1 LLKAAV
7 EKKIDKIHI
16 PTNCLDVLAQS
27 LDGFAIMRVWDEN
40 ELYELIKQSYCY
52 RDISHVDYNEVVSY
66 LAGEYTTLEDR
77 HVYAKIWRKEGK
89 IGKKGKLGRIL
100 YMTNLGTIP
109 EESFIIVKVG
119 TQTIGHI
126 DEGFLEKLRPGDVFI
141 LGGDTYQFKY
151 SSGMVAQVTATS
163 NRPPTVPSWFSDML
177 PLSVDL
183 ANEIGRFRYL
193 MEDKLK
199 HEKSKEEI
207 RSWIHEYLYVDKNS
221 AEALYN
227 YFAEQYS
234 FIEYIPSDKKILI
247 EHYNDEKQHKIIF
260 HTLYGRRVN
269 DVLSRA
275 VAFAIARTEHKDV
288 EIGMNDNGFYIG
300 FTKKVNAVKAMK
312 MLKADKLD
320 LVMKHAIDQTEVL
333 KRRFRHCATRGFM
346 ILRRYMGHE
355 KRIGR
360 QQVSSMILLSAVK
373 RISEDFPV
381 LKEARREV
389 LEDLMDIENTKKILE
404 QIESGK
410 IKLVEV
416 QTKIPSPFA
425 FNIALQGYMDV
436 LKMEDKVEFLK
447 RMNQMV
453 LAKIGMKK

>member
-1 LLKAAV
+1 
-7 EKKIDKIHI
+7 
-16 PTNCLDVLAQS
+16 
-27 LDGFAIMRVWDEN
+27 
-40 ELYELIKQSYCY
+40 
-52 RDISHVDYNEVVSY
+52 
-66 LAGEYTTLEDR
+66 
-77 HVYAKIWRKEGK
+77 
-89 IGKKGKLGRIL
+89 
-100 YMTNLGTIP
+100 
-109 EESFIIVKVG
+109 
-119 TQTIGHI
+119 
-126 DEGFLEKLRPGDVFI
+126 VFI

-177 PLSVDL
+177 PLSFDL

-193 MEDKLK
+193 IEDKLK

-269 DVLSRA
+269 DVFSRA

-346 ILRRYMGHE
+346 ILRRYLGHE

-389 LEDLMDIENTKKILE
+389 LEDLMDIKNTKKILE